1 MKTRKLLCILL
12 TLMLMLSVAPL
23 AALAT
28 DGDIT
33 VNLVEGEAIYFY
45 LVEENTNLVLY
56 VKSGDNT
63 GVACTGTVNLVG
75 NNVTIPKIHA
85 GRDVGINNVTIS
97 GSNITISEGI
107 TASEGWGADYWA
119 QGNTGPSVSNLTIA
133 ADYVTIN
140 GGINGGKGGDALGS
154 PGVGGAVSNLTLS
167 GSNITINGGIN
178 GGKGGNAL
186 SSPAVGGA
194 VSNLTL
200 SGSNITINGGINGG
214 SGTQSGADGA
224 VSGMQVPVS
233 SGHAVLTYG
242 ADSAAATAP
251 TTLTADT
258 DITETI
264 AGQNYIRLIRHANT
278 PTGIAATGCT
288 NTEQNDGKLTGV
300 NSTMEYKL
308 ISDTAWTAITA
319 DTVTGLKNG
328 TYEVRVAATDT
339 VLASDTVTVTVDAF
353 VPTPSTAPTPTAPA
367 EPDDT
372 GDRHDIL
379 LPFLLLFLSSM
390 SLMAVAVAGKKRG

>member
-154 PGVGGAVSNLTLS
+154 PG
-167 GSNITINGGIN
+167 
-178 GGKGGNAL
+178 
-186 SSPAVGGA
+186 VGGA

>member
-1 MKTRKLLCILL
+1 M
-12 TLMLMLSVAPL
+12 
-23 AALAT
+23 
-28 DGDIT
+28 
-33 VNLVEGEAIYFY
+33 
-45 LVEENTNLVLY
+45 
-56 VKSGDNT
+56 
-63 GVACTGTVNLVG
+63 
-75 NNVTIPKIHA
+75 
-85 GRDVGINNVTIS
+85 
-97 GSNITISEGI
+97 
-107 TASEGWGADYWA
+107 
-119 QGNTGPSVSNLTIA
+119 
-133 ADYVTIN
+133 
-140 GGINGGKGGDALGS
+140 
-154 PGVGGAVSNLTLS
+154 GGAVSNLTLS

-178 GGKGGNAL
+178 GGKGGDAL
-186 SSPAVGGA
+186 NFPGVGGA

-200 SGSNITINGGINGG
+200 SGSNITINGG
-214 SGTQSGADGA
+214 SGTQSGADGT

-251 TTLTADT
+251 TTLTADA

-264 AGQNYIRLIRHANT
+264 TGQNYIRLIRHANT

-308 ISDTAWTAITA
+308 ISDTAWNAITA

-372 GDRHDIL
+372 GDQHDIL

-390 SLMAVAVAGKKRG
+390 SLMAVAVAGKKRC